1 MPRRRMAV
9 RRPRR
14 AYYPVRR
21 YYRMGRRYA
30 RRAYYG
36 YRRQNAFRFSAPLPW
51 LAGIVVGLTDFD
63 DKIPAELQDKAK
75 IENNI
80 ITFQKKDIYEYLG
93 FTKTPFS
100 RIIKDK
106 RFIKY
111 AIDSRQICYIISKD
125 EQVIVDDIEC
135 NNRQMK
141 FIFKS

>member
-63 DKIPAELQDKAK
+63 DKIPAEVKVAAATGPWGGKYGGMVRQAGAGMCFGDLLQKNLLPRIGIKLGNAGTSSGS
-75 IENNI
+75 NGAN
-80 ITFQKKDIYEYLG
+80 YL
-93 FTKTPFS
+93 
-100 RIIKDK
+100 
-106 RFIKY
+106 
-111 AIDSRQICYIISKD
+111 
-125 EQVIVDDIEC
+125 
-135 NNRQMK
+135 
-141 FIFKS
+141 